1 MSQIDTQILKEAWFD
16 FEEIK
21 DIWEWILDFE
31 NWRLSDGNEVFTR
44 LYKKISSNIISIFKY
59 QNNC

>member
-1 MSQIDTQILKEAWFD
+1 MSQIDTQILKAAWFD

-21 DIWEWILDFE
+21 DIWEWIFDFE
-31 NWRLSDGNEVFTR
+31 NWKLSDANEVFTR

>member
-31 NWRLSDGNEVFTR
+31 NWRLSEGNEVFTR
-44 LYKKISSNIISIFKY
+44 LYKKYHLI
-59 QNNC
+59 